1 MEDSNDNNLNW
12 TSDACEGVAMFGEN
26 DVQGVEVSWH
36 WATAVRLSMC
46 FGFRSSGLV
55 RVARMCVKTLDCGSA
70 DDGYALDFRRLVRDL
85 RYRGRF
91 VRWNIVADLHGTLL
105 PNL

>member
-26 DVQGVEVSWH
+26 DVQGVEVAWH

-46 FGFRSSGLV
+46 FGFPSSGLV
-55 RVARMCVKTLDCGSA
+55 RVARMCVKTLDCGRAA
-70 DDGYALDFRRLVRDL
+70 DG
-85 RYRGRF
+85 
-91 VRWNIVADLHGTLL
+91 
-105 PNL
+105 

>member
-1 MEDSNDNNLNW
+1 M
-12 TSDACEGVAMFGEN
+12 AR
-26 DVQGVEVSWH
+26 
-36 WATAVRLSMC
+36 WAAAVRLSMC

-70 DDGYALDFRRLVRDL
+70 ADGYALYFRRLVRDL
-85 RYRGRF
+85 RYREGF